1 MPTSLSNTQI
11 DRLGNRLKG
20 QSLTEDGIRVLDEYR
35 RSFGSAYES
44 VVRIVREELHLEPTG
59 RPAKSTSSLREK
71 LNRESI
77 RLVQVQDIAGCRVV
91 VVDVVEQDRVVA
103 ALRAALGDAT
113 VIDRRATPSYGY
125 RAVHVV
131 AKVSG
136 KIVEIQVRTVVQH
149 MWAEFSEKLSDVVD
163 PSIKYG
169 GGPAQIR
176 KTLELASDAVKGF
189 EVAEKQLADFKTSL
203 AEARAVVESKEQVP
217 KQFEE
222 ALLEGEAQVSA
233 TRALLGEALH
243 RTLLEIRERK

>member
-1 MPTSLSNTQI
+1 
-11 DRLGNRLKG
+11 
-20 QSLTEDGIRVLDEYR
+20 
-35 RSFGSAYES
+35 
-44 VVRIVREELHLEPTG
+44 
-59 RPAKSTSSLREK
+59 
-71 LNRESI
+71 
-77 RLVQVQDIAGCRVV
+77 
-91 VVDVVEQDRVVA
+91 
-103 ALRAALGDAT
+103 
-113 VIDRRATPSYGY
+113 
-125 RAVHVV
+125 
-131 AKVSG
+131 
-136 KIVEIQVRTVVQH
+136 

-203 AEARAVVESKEQVP
+203 AEARAVAESKEQVP

-243 RTLLEIRERK
+243 RTLLEIR